1 MKSIQIRQRLHNYLE
16 TASDK
21 KVKAIYT
28 MIEEELKSDESIWTN
43 EVKEEMDSRY
53 QQLNEG
59 KIKPVSATA
68 SKMRIAQI
76 LKSGKK
82 H

>member
-1 MKSIQIRQRLHNYLE
+1 MKTTQIRQRLHNYLE
-16 TASDK
+16 IASDK

-28 MIEEELKSDESIWTN
+28 MIEDELKSDESIWTN
-43 EVKEEMDSRY
+43 ELKEEIDSRY

-59 KIKPVSATA
+59 KVKSVSAAA
-68 SKMRIAQI
+68 SKKRIAQL
-76 LKSGKK
+76 LKSVKK